1 LTAVY
6 LEASF
11 DTGKDRSLKEIL
23 ISDLAD
29 IGFESFMDS
38 EQGFLAY
45 VREDEFN
52 DSEYQALITR
62 LEVVNK
68 VALTRIEPQNWN
80 AVWESQFDPIEISD
94 KVCIRAPFHEK
105 PIGFKYD
112 LVIEPKMSF
121 GTGHHATT
129 RLMCSAL
136 LDIELK
142 GNDICDMG
150 CGTGILGILAK
161 KAGAKSVLGIDIED
175 WAVENAIENAQRND
189 VTMQVILGDATE
201 LAGKSFHGMLA
212 NINRNILIQDFESYN
227 NCIKPGGWI
236 LLSGFLET
244 DVDAIIEKGKSFG
257 FEHIITF
264 TEENW
269 RCIRMEKTFV

>member
-1 LTAVY
+1 MTAVY

-11 DTGKDRSLKEIL
+11 ETGKDRSLKDIL
-23 ISDLAD
+23 ISELAD

-52 DSEYQALITR
+52 DSEYQSLIKR
-62 LEVVNK
+62 LEVDNK

-80 AVWESQFDPIEISD
+80 AVWEAQFDLIEISD

-136 LDIELK
+136 LDMELK
-142 GNDICDMG
+142 GKDICDMG
-150 CGTGILGILAK
+150 CGTGILGILAM
-161 KAGAKSVLGIDIED
+161 KAGAHSVLGIDIED
-175 WAVENAIENAQRND
+175 WAVENSKENAERNN
-189 VTMQVILGDATE
+189 VEMQVLLGDASALE
-201 LAGKSFHGMLA
+201 GKSFHGMLA
-212 NINRNILIQDFESYN
+212 NINRNILIADFEAYQK
-227 NCIKPGGWI
+227 CVKPSGWI

-244 DVDAIIEKGKSFG
+244 DVEAIIEKGSSLG
-257 FEHIITF
+257 FEHKNTF
-264 TEENW
+264 AEENW
-269 RCIRMEKTFV
+269 RCIWMKKASV